1 MFSPSKSTFKGINYE
16 FIIFFNLNNV
26 KLIVHISQKSRL
38 SSSGISS
45 GRSTRHN
52 EQKAGSSNVPG
63 ASIDS
68 FISHG
73 PGIFSGTFS
82 GLSPTFC
89 LVLWTQ
95 FALAR
100 TKFSNKIYDCWFFL
114 CLILYYCRV
123 CNANK
128 FVKTLL
134 CFCASVYNYV
144 IVLKWGFVK
153 VHNALE
159 NRYLHRAITYNFKT
173 QFRLIRQANRIVV
186 FRRMIV
192 IAASNNF
199 KNYISRFF
207 FTFCRVYLSKIA
219 FAQRHRLITASKKK
233 SKDTPRSNKYISLVW
248 EYREIGKIR
257 LLFFERCPLH
267 FYFQRISFIWTPG
280 RFARANNS
288 GIFHH
293 IICHPGCSILLVFIN
308 NLRAVLP
315 LIDRTFVLLRVA
327 TWNLL

>member
-1 MFSPSKSTFKGINYE
+1 M
-16 FIIFFNLNNV
+16 
-26 KLIVHISQKSRL
+26 
-38 SSSGISS
+38 
-45 GRSTRHN
+45 
-52 EQKAGSSNVPG
+52 
-63 ASIDS
+63 
-68 FISHG
+68 
-73 PGIFSGTFS
+73 
-82 GLSPTFC
+82 
-89 LVLWTQ
+89 
-95 FALAR
+95 
-100 TKFSNKIYDCWFFL
+100 
-114 CLILYYCRV
+114 
-123 CNANK
+123 
-128 FVKTLL
+128 
-134 CFCASVYNYV
+134 